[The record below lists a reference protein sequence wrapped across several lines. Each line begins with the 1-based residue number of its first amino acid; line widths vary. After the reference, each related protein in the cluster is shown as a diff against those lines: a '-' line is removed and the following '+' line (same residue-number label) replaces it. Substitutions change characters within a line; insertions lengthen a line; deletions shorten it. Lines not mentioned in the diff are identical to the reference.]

1 MENPVTNRD
10 IMAKLTDPPLPE
22 WGPNRRDPRVRA
34 QVKSRF
40 YYIFWGAATVSVL
53 AGQLYVG
60 SGYRLYAR
68 SLMRIFDSI
77 EVEVGKTYNN
87 ERFY

>member
-1 MENPVTNRD
+1 MEKPVTNRD

-22 WGPNRRDPRVRA
+22 WGPNRDPRVRA

-60 SGYRLYAR
+60 SGYRMYAGA
-68 SLMRIFDSI
+68 LMRIFDAVD
-77 EVEVGKTYNN
+77 VEVQKDGTRY
-87 ERFY
+87 Y

>member
-1 MENPVTNRD
+1 MMTNRRNEK
-10 IMAKLTDPPLPE
+10 I
-22 WGPNRRDPRVRA
+22 RA

-40 YYIFWGAATVSVL
+40 YYLFWGIASVSVV

-68 SLMRIFDSI
+68 SLMRIFDTI
-77 EVEVGKTYNN
+77 DVEVNKGYPDDMII
-87 ERFY
+87 R

>member
-1 MENPVTNRD
+1 MMTNRRNEK
-10 IMAKLTDPPLPE
+10 I
-22 WGPNRRDPRVRA
+22 RA

-40 YYIFWGAATVSVL
+40 YYLFWGIATVSVV

-68 SLMRIFDSI
+68 SLMRIFDAVD
-77 EVEVGKTYNN
+77 VEINKGYPDDMII
-87 ERFY
+87 R